1 MRIFIVMICSIFI
14 LSLSGCVSDNN
25 ENNAVNA
32 DGTNSETFSGEFSET
47 IQETGSEADEI
58 EWNEITEEGVNEEL
72 FLENLDTELLV
83 KIAGNIQ
90 ALIEE
95 EVSDE
100 QANPQIVLAE
110 GWTRIFKKEKYA
122 EVINIGKPAM
132 KPLYWILYKSEN
144 KGQYEYICAKALQE
158 ISGIGAA
165 AGDGTM
171 EWSTSDEYLE
181 LFTKEIL
188 RQR

>member
-1 MRIFIVMICSIFI
+1 MK
-14 LSLSGCVSDNN
+14 
-25 ENNAVNA
+25 
-32 DGTNSETFSGEFSET
+32 
-47 IQETGSEADEI
+47 
-58 EWNEITEEGVNEEL
+58 
-72 FLENLDTELLV
+72 NLDTELLV

-100 QANPQIVLAE
+100 QANLQIVLAE
-110 GWTRIFKKEKYA
+110 GWTRISKKEKYA
-122 EVINIGKPAM
+122 EVINIRKPAM

-158 ISGIGAA
+158 ISGVGAA

-188 RQR
+188 RQ